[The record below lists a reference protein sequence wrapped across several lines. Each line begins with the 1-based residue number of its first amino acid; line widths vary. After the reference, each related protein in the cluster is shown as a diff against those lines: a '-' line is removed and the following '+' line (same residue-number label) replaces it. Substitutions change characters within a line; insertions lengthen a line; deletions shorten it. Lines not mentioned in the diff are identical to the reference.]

1 MQQLQKKRSA
11 ALFAVIRLRTV
22 LLLLSVVAA
31 AIAVPLYAVWRQVY
45 ITTTSIACRELND
58 SLSVLNREIQR
69 QRLISERLS
78 DNGRIETIARSS
90 LGLEYPSS
98 ERIMIVSPAAPVRRP
113 SIFDNEFFAILK
125 RSITRDKS

>member
-1 MQQLQKKRSA
+1 MQIRKKRPS

-22 LLLLSVVAA
+22 IILLCVIAA
-31 AIAVPLYAVWRQVY
+31 AIAVPLYAVWRQVF
-45 ITTTSIACRELND
+45 ITTTSIACRQLND
-58 SLSVLNREIQR
+58 SLAVLNREIQR

-78 DNGRIETIARSS
+78 DNNRIETIARAS

-98 ERIMIVSPAAPVRRP
+98 ERIRIVSPAAPVRRP

-125 RSITRDKS
+125 RSISRDKS